1 MATKSSII
9 IFYLRLSRNTHELL
23 RVASWV
29 TLGVINVAGLALTLF
44 NVFQYVPVSQVFDP
58 AGKCIPLIELYLASV
73 PVNVI
78 TDLAVLVLPIP
89 VLTGIQLPRKQKT
102 ILIATFG

>member
-1 MATKSSII
+1 MATKTGMI
-9 IFYLRLSRNTHELL
+9 IFYLRLSRNTHTWL
-23 RVASWV
+23 RAASWITLVV
-29 TLGVINVAGLALTLF
+29 TNVAGIVLTFF
-44 NVFQYVPVSQVFDP
+44 NVFQCIPVSQVFEP

-89 VLTGIQLPRKQKT
+89 VLTGIQLPRKQ
-102 ILIATFG
+102 